1 MAMITTVWRLFF
13 EVWFERNIQPS
24 MVAVVPETLFR
35 RLSSGSPHKRY
46 TIGLNAKT
54 NSFIQIAA
62 TSSTQNL
69 VVGLSRQTSRELR
82 TNPFPTQLAQRECI
96 ILSYKMVSN

>member
-13 EVWFERNIQPS
+13 EVWSERNIQPS
-24 MVAVVPETLFR
+24 MVAVPETLCR
-35 RLSSGSPHKRY
+35 RLSAGSPRKRY
-46 TIGLNAKT
+46 TIGLTAKT

-62 TSSTQNL
+62 TSSTPNL